1 MPGLSAPGVSLETQI
16 AAGLRAASLLARGR
30 EEGLRFALLSM
41 EGAARSF
48 WAGAFC
54 LLPFLLI
61 RGLAAGTVF
70 SATLPIELIGYVLG
84 WVVFPLASLAL
95 VDASGRGPLW
105 PLFIAV
111 WNWTN
116 LAQYGALLAA
126 TLLGGILPQGLGASL
141 TLAVFGYA
149 LWMEWFVA
157 KSALRISG
165 IRAAIFVLLDMAIG
179 LFIAS
184 AVARIAGG

>member
-1 MPGLSAPGVSLETQI
+1 MPGLSTPAVTLETQI
-16 AAGLRAASLLARGR
+16 AAGLRAAFLLAQGR

-48 WAGAFC
+48 WAGAAC
-54 LLPFLLI
+54 LIPFLII
-61 RGLAAGTVF
+61 RGMGDDALLSGGLAV
-70 SATLPIELIGYVLG
+70 ELIGYMLG
-84 WVVFPLASLAL
+84 WVVFPLASTAL

-105 PLFIAV
+105 PLFIAA

-116 LAQYGALLAA
+116 LAQYAALLAA
-126 TLLGGILPQGLGASL
+126 ALLGRLLPGGVGGLLTLLAF
-141 TLAVFGYA
+141 AYA

-165 IRAAIFVLLDMAIG
+165 IRAGMFVLMDMAIG
-179 LFIAS
+179 LTIAS
-184 AVARIAGG
+184 TVARLG

>member
-1 MPGLSAPGVSLETQI
+1 MPGLSNPAVSTEIQI
-16 AAGLRAASLLARGR
+16 LAGLRAAFLLAQGKQ
-30 EEGLRFALLSM
+30 EGLRFALLTM

-54 LLPFLLI
+54 LIPFMLI
-61 RGLAAGTVF
+61 RSLASGALITAGLPA
-70 SATLPIELIGYVLG
+70 ELIGYVLG
-84 WVVFPLASLAL
+84 WVVFPLASASLA
-95 VDASGRGPLW
+95 DASGRGALW
-105 PLFIAV
+105 PLFIAA

-116 LAQYGALLAA
+116 LAQYGALLLA
-126 TLLGGILPQGLGASL
+126 TLLGPLLPAGFGGAL

-165 IRAAIFVLLDMAIG
+165 IRAVVFVLLDMAIG

-184 AVARIAGG
+184 TVARLAA